1 MKFKIETGI
10 DNKILRTTSEEI
22 KLTEISKYAKIGE
35 EMVKYIKNP
44 KNGGAG
50 IAGPQ
55 IGINKRIIC
64 ISLMK
69 NNDDENYKTI
79 YMINPEIVELSG
91 NIVIGDEGCLSVP
104 GFVGEVDRYYRAK
117 VNYLDGKGK
126 KIGMVLEGFPARVF
140 QHESDHL
147 EGILFVDK
155 AKNTEEVKSKK

>member
-1 MKFKIETGI
+1 MKFKIETWI

-22 KLTEISKYAKIGE
+22 KLTEISKYAKIWE

-44 KNGGAG
+44 KNWWAW

-55 IGINKRIIC
+55 IWINKRIIC

-79 YMINPEIVELSG
+79 YMINPEIVELSW
-91 NIVIGDEGCLSVP
+91 NIVIGDEWCLSVP
-104 GFVGEVDRYYRAK
+104 WFVWEVDRYYRAK
-117 VNYLDGKGK
+117 VNYLDWKWK
-126 KIGMVLEGFPARVF
+126 KIWMVLEWFPARVF

-147 EGILFVDK
+147 EWILFVDK